1 MTRDENPQSTVP
13 AAIRPEE
20 MLEDK
25 QDAKIVNGIKI
36 RKGTLGAFIANA
48 RKLDAYPV
56 DSPERAE
63 ILGQLRAF
71 APAVRALGLL
81 EVFEPR
87 SEVLQRIFAEA
98 EPLQ

>member
-1 MTRDENPQSTVP
+1 MPRDEHSRSTVP
-13 AAIRPEE
+13 AAMRPED
-20 MLEDK
+20 MLEDE
-25 QDAKIVNGIKI
+25 QDARIINGIQI

-56 DSPERAE
+56 YSTERAE

-87 SEVLQRIFAEA
+87 SEVLQQIFAEM